1 MKMFLGYWLRV
12 RRHAGRWASGLAL
25 LAAGL
30 WGAMWVSCSPY
41 TLLNSTTYNNADI
54 RQFTTFRI
62 AKPKGGRLPPHMTM
76 IDYQNIANAIRTQLE
91 LRGLREDPASPILVN
106 FGLTIKTTIETE
118 PAIPPGFYSPGYW
131 NGFGPWRNYWIT
143 PRQAYLQNYYQN
155 AEIITGIEKNGVLT
169 IDLVD
174 TKDLQ
179 YVWSASVESV
189 LTPGDTQIR
198 NQSSVNQIVALAF
211 SKYPIPLPKD

>member
-1 MKMFLGYWLRV
+1 MKLLFYQRLRLHAL
-12 RRHAGRWASGLAL
+12 RRAAGFAL
-25 LAAGL
+25 LAASAWAFLLTG
-30 WGAMWVSCSPY
+30 CSPY

-54 RQFTTFRI
+54 RDFTTFRI
-62 AKPKGGRLPPHMTM
+62 AKPKGGRLPPHMSM
-76 IDYQNIANAIRTQLE
+76 IDYQNISNAIRTQLE
-91 LRGLREDPASPILVN
+91 LRGLREDPESPILVN
-106 FGLTIKTTIETE
+106 FGLTIKTTLETE

-155 AEIITGIEKNGVLT
+155 AEIITGIERNGVLT
-169 IDLVD
+169 IDMVD

-189 LTPGDTQIR
+189 LTPGNTQLR
-198 NQSSVNQIVALAF
+198 NQASIQQIVALAF
-211 SKYPIPLPKD
+211 SKYPIPLPKE

>member
-1 MKMFLGYWLRV
+1 MILYSIFRRLWRQLRRPTV
-12 RRHAGRWASGLAL
+12 LTLCVGGLILCGLAE
-25 LAAGL
+25 
-30 WGAMWVSCSPY
+30 SCSPY

-54 RQFTTFRI
+54 RQFTTFQI
-62 AKPKGGRLPPHMTM
+62 ARPKGGRLPPHMTM
-76 IDYQNIANAIRTQLE
+76 IDYQNISNAIRTQLE
-91 LRGLREDPASPILVN
+91 LRGLQEDPKSPILVN
-106 FGLTIKTTIETE
+106 FGLTVKTTIETE

-169 IDLVD
+169 IDMVD

-189 LTPGDTQIR
+189 LTAGDTQIR
-198 NQSSVNQIVALAF
+198 NQSSINQIVALAF
-211 SKYPIPLPKD
+211 SKFPIPLPK

>member
-1 MKMFLGYWLRV
+1 MKLLFYQRLRLHAL
-12 RRHAGRWASGLAL
+12 RRAAGFAL
-25 LAAGL
+25 LAASTWAFLLTG
-30 WGAMWVSCSPY
+30 CSPY

-54 RQFTTFRI
+54 RDFTTFRI
-62 AKPKGGRLPPHMTM
+62 AKPKGGRLPPHMSM
-76 IDYQNIANAIRTQLE
+76 IDYQNISNAIRTQLE
-91 LRGLREDPASPILVN
+91 LRGLREDPESPILAN
-106 FGLTIKTTIETE
+106 FGLTIKTTLETE

-155 AEIITGIEKNGVLT
+155 AEIITGIERNGVLT
-169 IDLVD
+169 IDMVD

-189 LTPGDTQIR
+189 LTPGNTQLR
-198 NQSSVNQIVALAF
+198 NQASIQQIVALAF
-211 SKYPIPLPKD
+211 SKYPIPLPKE

>member
-1 MKMFLGYWLRV
+1 MKMLYYQRI
-12 RRHAGRWASGLAL
+12 RRHAARWSAGFAL
-25 LAAGL
+25 LAASL
-30 WGAMWVSCSPY
+30 WGLLLTGCSPY

-76 IDYQNIANAIRTQLE
+76 IDYQNISSAIRTQLE
-91 LRGLREDPASPILVN
+91 LRGLKEDPVSPILVN

-169 IDLVD
+169 IDMVD
-174 TKDLQ
+174 TQDLQ

-189 LTPGDTQIR
+189 LTAGDTQIR
-198 NQSSVNQIVALAF
+198 NQSSINQIVALAF
-211 SKYPIPLPKD
+211 SKYPIPLPKN